1 MDWEREINGAD
12 VLKNC
17 FTNNYIDVNVR
28 EENLLI
34 QLPFGTSNNKVE
46 NMKNICEHS

>member
-12 VLKNC
+12 VLKNG
-17 FTNNYIDVNVR
+17 FTKTGIDVNVR

-34 QLPFGTSNNKVE
+34 HLLFGPMNNKVE
-46 NMKNICEHS
+46 NM